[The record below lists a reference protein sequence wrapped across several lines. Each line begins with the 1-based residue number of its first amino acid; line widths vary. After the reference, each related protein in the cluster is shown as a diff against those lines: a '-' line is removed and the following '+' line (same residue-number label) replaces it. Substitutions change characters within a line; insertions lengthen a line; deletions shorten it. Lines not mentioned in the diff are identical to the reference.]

1 MKTCDEIR
9 PQLGAYVLGGLEP
22 EEEREVREHLAHC
35 PDCAREYAELAELP
49 AKLDLIEA
57 PDEAL
62 QRPAPTLEESILD
75 THARERRARRE
86 HAARERRAAPKR
98 GRRLGR
104 DPLVPAA
111 AGGVG
116 VRTRR
121 TLLRGHGRL
130 VGAVAALAVAVT
142 LAVVLLTG
150 SGASPVNPP
159 SAVAA
164 VLKGGP
170 GAPRAHGTAWL
181 HAVPAG
187 TSVRLAAG
195 GLPGGRSYELWCVRW
210 DGRWISAGTFQTAG
224 NGHANVSLTA
234 AVRRGEYGQIF
245 VTPRMSKKP
254 AALRG
259 AVMGY

>member
-1 MKTCDEIR
+1 
-9 PQLGAYVLGGLEP
+9 VLGGLEP

-86 HAARERRAAPKR
+86 HAARQRRATPKR
-98 GRRLGR
+98 G
-104 DPLVPAA
+104 PLVPAA

-121 TLLRGHGRL
+121 SILRGRGRL
-130 VGAVAALAVAVT
+130 VGAAAALAVAVT
-142 LAVVLLTG
+142 LAVVLLAG
-150 SGASPVNPP
+150 GGASPVNPP

-195 GLPGGRSYELWCVRW
+195 GLPGDRSYELWCVRW
-210 DGRWISAGTFQTAG
+210 DGRWISAGTFQTAS
-224 NGHANVSLTA
+224 NGHAEVSLTA

>member
-1 MKTCDEIR
+1 
-9 PQLGAYVLGGLEP
+9 
-22 EEEREVREHLAHC
+22 
-35 PDCAREYAELAELP
+35 
-49 AKLDLIEA
+49 
-57 PDEAL
+57 
-62 QRPAPTLEESILD
+62 
-75 THARERRARRE
+75 
-86 HAARERRAAPKR
+86 
-98 GRRLGR
+98 
-104 DPLVPAA
+104 
-111 AGGVG
+111 VG

-121 TLLRGHGRL
+121 SILRGHGPL

-150 SGASPVNPP
+150 GGASPVNPP

-210 DGRWISAGTFQTAG
+210 DGRWISAGTFQTAS
-224 NGHANVSLTA
+224 NGHAEVSLTA

>member
-86 HAARERRAAPKR
+86 HAARQRRATPKR
-98 GRRLGR
+98 G
-104 DPLVPAA
+104 PLVP

-121 TLLRGHGRL
+121 SILRGRGRL
-130 VGAVAALAVAVT
+130 AGAVAAVAVAVT
-142 LAVVLLTG
+142 LAVVLLAG
-150 SGASPVNPP
+150 GGASPVNPP

-195 GLPGGRSYELWCVRW
+195 GLPGDRSYELWCVRW
-210 DGRWISAGTFQTAG
+210 DGRWISAGTFQTAS
-224 NGHANVSLTA
+224 NGHAEVSLTA